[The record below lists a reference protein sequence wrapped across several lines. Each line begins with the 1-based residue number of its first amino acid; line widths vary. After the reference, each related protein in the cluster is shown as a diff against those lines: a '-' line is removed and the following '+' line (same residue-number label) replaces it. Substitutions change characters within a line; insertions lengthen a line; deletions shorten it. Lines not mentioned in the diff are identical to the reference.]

1 MRTGVWMGKEAR
13 YSWKEGCMRAS
24 GGGAQYSTE
33 VTGRN
38 VYVVGGSYWGQ
49 TVTIKYFIILS
60 VFPFIRSSGSLKVRD
75 IFPV

>member
-1 MRTGVWMGKEAR
+1 MRTGVWMGEEAR

-38 VYVVGGSYWGQ
+38 VYVVGEELLGSDCDSKIFY
-49 TVTIKYFIILS
+49 YFICIS
-60 VFPFIRSSGSLKVRD
+60 FHREQWKP
-75 IFPV
+75 

>member
-1 MRTGVWMGKEAR
+1 MRTGVWMGEEAR

-38 VYVVGGSYWGQ
+38 VYVVGEELLGSDCDNKIFYH
-49 TVTIKYFIILS
+49 FICIS
-60 VFPFIRSSGSLKVRD
+60 FHREQWKP
-75 IFPV
+75 